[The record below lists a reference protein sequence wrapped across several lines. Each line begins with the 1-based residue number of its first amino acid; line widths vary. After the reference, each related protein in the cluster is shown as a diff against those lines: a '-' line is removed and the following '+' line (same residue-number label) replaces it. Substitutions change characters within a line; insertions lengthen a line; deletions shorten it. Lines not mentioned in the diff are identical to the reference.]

1 MIMKN
6 DIYSIL
12 EGLIIMKR
20 LLSLIIIALFLFS
33 LTACG
38 EDRYEEGYKA
48 GYDQGS
54 TDGYRNGY
62 EIGFEDGEKAEREY
76 IWCESEEIG
85 TIGYCAEEILWADSL
100 DEAQA
105 LAQEIYDIVFNQYYK
120 IKDIYKEVESL
131 ILSAFLF

>member
-48 GYDQGS
+48 GYDQGR

-62 EIGFEDGEKAEREY
+62 EIGFEEGKKAEKEY
-76 IWCESEEIG
+76 IWSESEEIG
-85 TIGYCAEEILWADSL
+85 KIGYCAEEILWTDSL
-100 DEAQA
+100 DEAKA
-105 LAQEIYDIVFNQYYK
+105 LAQIIYDIVPN
-120 IKDIYKEVESL
+120 
-131 ILSAFLF
+131 